1 MIKDVIICKEVAMM
15 AVQIQ
20 SARLQLSTFEMADAE
35 EVFACITP
43 AVARFMSWEPPKSF
57 SEYKARREARLQAAD
72 PTEFTFVIRRRD
84 TKECLGITALER
96 ADQSS
101 PELGIWMKESAH
113 GQGYG
118 GEAVRAIAE
127 WATKDLGKDTFLYP
141 VAVENIA
148 SRRIA
153 EKLHGEVIGTRK
165 SPKYDSVVYKIRV
178 LAQL

>member
-1 MIKDVIICKEVAMM
+1 M
-15 AVQIQ
+15 AIQIQ

-96 ADQSS
+96 ADQQT

-118 GEAVRAIAE
+118 GEAIRAIAE
-127 WATKDLGKDTFLYP
+127 WATKDLGKETFLYP
-141 VAVENIA
+141 VAVENTA
-148 SRRIA
+148 SKRIA

-165 SPKYDSVVYKIRV
+165 SPKYDSVVYKIRAFAH
-178 LAQL
+178 L

>member
-1 MIKDVIICKEVAMM
+1 M
-15 AVQIQ
+15 AIQIQ
-20 SARLQLSTFEMADAE
+20 STRLQLSTFEMADAE

-96 ADQSS
+96 ADQPS
-101 PELGIWMKESAH
+101 PELGIWMKEAAH

-118 GEAVRAIAE
+118 GEAVRAVAE
-127 WATKDLGKDTFLYP
+127 WATRDLAKETFLYP
-141 VAVENIA
+141 VAVENTA

-153 EKLHGEVIGTRK
+153 EKLHGEVIGTRR
-165 SPKYDSVVYKIRV
+165 SPKYDSVVYKIRAF
-178 LAQL
+178 AQL